1 MVRRILV
8 VVAAMLAVGCGGGNE
23 PAKRV
28 EECWKLLSK
37 GDVHKAVQLMDVREG
52 ERALYVEI
60 FGEQSGELQAAGGM
74 KSFEVTG
81 ISEGSEDATVDAVVR
96 LKDGQEIEAAYSLV
110 KRGGKWLITE

>member
-1 MVRRILV
+1 MIKQLLV
-8 VVAAMLAVGCGGGNE
+8 VAAAMLAVSCGGGNK
-23 PAKRV
+23 PAKTV
-28 EECWKLLSK
+28 EECWRHLSK
-37 GDVHKAVQLMDVREG
+37 GDVQRAVELMDVREG

-81 ISEGSEDATVDAVVR
+81 ISEGAEDATVDAVVR